1 MLVIPLLSR
10 MKYINLKMDWKMTFK
25 LKRTSHTYIRSFL
38 TGTTKHPMRITH
50 MMRPERSVNV
60 DTDRQIDR

>member
-1 MLVIPLLSR
+1 MLCFLKIFGVAWI
-10 MKYINLKMDWKMTFK
+10 INLKMDWKMTFK

-38 TGTTKHPMRITH
+38 TGTTKHPMCITH

-60 DTDRQIDR
+60 ETDR